1 MSVVVDDAVA
11 ADYSDHL
18 GPSLLAMTATL
29 MALAGI
35 RTGESVLDLACGP
48 GLLTLP
54 AAAAAS
60 SSGRVVAVDGNPAM
74 LARGAARTSPATDAA
89 PISWVHS
96 LDGALPLADAAV
108 DKVVCGA
115 KLQHFDDARAAL
127 AEVRRVLRPGGRFSV
142 SAWGSLLPDAVETAV
157 LDAFDRHGLRE
168 ACTRR
173 TDLSVAGRLVPA
185 TDLPELVASAGLQVG
200 HVASATVTVPFVDA
214 IAYTRW
220 RLSFPR
226 TCAALVGR
234 GDAAEVRA
242 DVLDAV
248 TGAHGAGPVLLEL
261 PVHYTVS
268 RAG

>member
-1 MSVVVDDAVA
+1 
-11 ADYSDHL
+11 
-18 GPSLLAMTATL
+18 
-29 MALAGI
+29 
-35 RTGESVLDLACGP
+35 VLDLGCGP

-60 SSGRVVAVDGNPAM
+60 SAGRVVAVDANPGM
-74 LARGAARTSPATDAA
+74 LARGAARTSPATNAA
-89 PISWVHS
+89 PISWVRSH
-96 LDGALPLADAAV
+96 DGALPVGDDAV

-115 KLQHFDDARAAL
+115 KLQHFADAGAAI

-142 SAWGSLLPDAVETAV
+142 SAWGTLEPDAVETAV
-157 LDAFDRHGLRE
+157 LDAFGRHGLRD

-173 TDLSVAGRLVPA
+173 TELSVGGRLVPA
-185 TDLPELVASAGLQVG
+185 ADLPELVESAGLQVT
-200 HVASATVTVPFVDA
+200 HVAAATVTVPFLDA

-234 GDAAEVRA
+234 EDAAAVRA
-242 DVLDAV
+242 DVLEAV
-248 TGAHGAGPVLLEL
+248 VGAHGASPVLLEL